1 MATPLEKLSRIMN
14 ERAKAAVV
22 SLADEVLASSEEF
35 VPYRT
40 GRLMRSGH
48 VEEKSSSHSAVVY
61 SASYASECYY
71 ATHPFSKK
79 KHPKATARWF
89 EAAKSAYLDR
99 WKRLV
104 RDELTRPSS
113 QK

>member
-1 MATPLEKLSRIMN
+1 MTAPLDKLSRIMN
-14 ERAKAAVV
+14 ERAKAAVDV
-22 SLADEVLASSEEF
+22 LTDDVLASSEEF

-48 VEEKSSSHSAVVY
+48 VEEKSGSHNTVVY

-104 RDELTRPSS
+104 ADELTRQSIL
-113 QK
+113 